1 MDVLVIDVG
10 GSHVKFVAS
19 GQGTRRKFDSAPD
32 LTPRAFID
40 RVLDAVRDWK
50 FDVVSLGYPGLVG
63 PHGPVQE
70 PGNLGTGW
78 VEFDF
83 AAAFGKPVR
92 VVNDA
97 VMQALGGYE
106 GGRMLFLGLGTGL
119 GSALVS
125 DHVVVPME
133 LGNLPYTN
141 REPLGDRLGRKGL
154 LAHGRAAW
162 LQAVSAATCAL
173 RDAFAADYVVL
184 GGGNARH
191 VTPLPERTKRGRADG
206 AFIGGFRLWEETIEP
221 HDRTPPLVWRVV
233 R

>member
-19 GQGTRRKFDSAPD
+19 GKRKRRKFDSTPD
-32 LTPRAFID
+32 MTPQVLVA
-40 RVLDAVRDWK
+40 RVLDAVRDWA
-50 FDVVSLGYPGLVG
+50 FDVVSLGYPGVVG

-78 VEFDF
+78 VGFDF
-83 AAAFGKPVR
+83 ASAFGKPVR

-133 LGNLPYTN
+133 LGNL
-141 REPLGDRLGRKGL
+141 RHVDGEPLGNRLGRRGL
-154 LAHGRAAW
+154 EAHGRKAW
-162 LQAVSAATCAL
+162 LDAVSDATCAL
-173 RDAFAADYVVL
+173 RDALAADYVVL
-184 GGGNARH
+184 GGGNARR
-191 VTPLPERTKRGRADG
+191 VTPLPDRTKLGPRDG

-221 HDRTPPLVWRVV
+221 HDRTPPLIWRVV

>member
-10 GSHVKFVAS
+10 GSHVKFLAS
-19 GQGTRRKFDSAPD
+19 GATGPRRFDSSQD
-32 LTPRAFID
+32 LTPPALVG
-40 RVLDAVRDWK
+40 RVLEAAQHWK
-50 FDVVSLGYPGLVG
+50 FDAVSLAYPGIVG
-63 PHGPVQE
+63 AHGPVKE

-78 VEFDF
+78 VGFDF
-83 AAAFGKPVR
+83 AAAFGRPVR

-133 LGNLPYTN
+133 LGNLPYATG
-141 REPLGDRLGRKGL
+141 ETLGARLGRKGL
-154 LAHGRAAW
+154 NTHGRAEW
-162 LQAVSAATCAL
+162 LATVAEVIAAL
-173 RDAFAADYVVL
+173 RAAFEADYVLL

-191 VTPLPERTKRGRADG
+191 VDPLPDCTKRAARDG
-206 AFIGGFRLWEETIEP
+206 AFTGGFRLWEETIEP
-221 HDRTPPLVWRVV
+221 HDRRAPLVWRVV